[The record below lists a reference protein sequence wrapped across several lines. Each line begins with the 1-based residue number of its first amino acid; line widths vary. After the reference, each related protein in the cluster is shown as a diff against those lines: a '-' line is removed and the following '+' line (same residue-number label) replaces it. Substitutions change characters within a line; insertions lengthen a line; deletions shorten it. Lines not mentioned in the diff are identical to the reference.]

1 MPNKIIDDL
10 KYMRHHVSI
19 KDACMNIIFCT
30 NIHGSFAEIYT
41 LMRETVADMYILSGR
56 LIDRAFY
63 SRELDRQLDSLRQE
77 VIEAGGIKNMD
88 DMPPVTLAEHI
99 SMGTDFTDQQ
109 RETARKFLTLHTRAT
124 HSITRKYEMFDGVLS
139 TKPHV
144 TAFILPGEKGEL
156 AGTSL
161 QNRNIHNNV
170 HDWNNYRILGYT
182 ISPSHDKPEHV
193 IKELSSK
200 KKKNSPDSQTNM
212 TVFSLPHEYT
222 FDTTDNEHPVPGIIM
237 NFCNKTDADIC
248 MFNYP
253 GYGFTAHMNKGT
265 LYVAPPHFGGHPRSN
280 GSYVEGGYFYDLE
293 IQETRLEKIILRK
306 LVRDRVYDLSEYLP
320 SGKSLQETVI
330 DQHRYECMKNN
341 VQCDTLTQRHTPI
354 PEIRRF
360 KDIRN
365 FFRMYQTEETDR
377 KVAKLAR
384 SLESLSDEIPDAAI
398 DIVGSVNLGLAQESS
413 DVDLVLYIC
422 SDEEACYD
430 EDQLCDRFEE
440 VEKEIRSKLKGD
452 VDIEVIDNINLNQVM
467 DSIRRDDVECPALQ
481 RFVVY
486 RSICRPVN
494 YRVIA
499 PAEDMLN
506 ENIKL
511 RIEIEKIMA
520 EYLQV
525 IGTTKDTTR
534 SFGKYQSRIRSLGVD
549 IPEVLQKKIIQFTR
563 NQ

>member
-1 MPNKIIDDL
+1 
-10 KYMRHHVSI
+10 
-19 KDACMNIIFCT
+19 MNIIFCT
-30 NIHGSFAEIYT
+30 NIHGSFAEVYT
-41 LMRETVADMYILSGR
+41 LMRETVADVYILSGR

-63 SRELDRQLDSLRQE
+63 SRELDRQLDSLRNE
-77 VIEAGGIKNMD
+77 VIKTGSIKNMD
-88 DMPPVTLAEHI
+88 DKSPVTLAEHI
-99 SMGTDFTDQQ
+99 SKGTGFTDQQ
-109 RETARKFLTLHTRAT
+109 RETASKFITLHTRAT

-161 QNRNIHNNV
+161 EKRNIHNIV
-170 HDWNNYRILGYT
+170 HALNKFDILGYT
-182 ISPSHDKPEHV
+182 ISPSLDKPDHV
-193 IKELSSK
+193 IKELSVK
-200 KKKNSPDSQTNM
+200 KKKGSPDSQTNM
-212 TVFSLPHEYT
+212 AVFSLPHDYT
-222 FDTTDNEHPVPGIIM
+222 VDTADTKHPVPGIIM
-237 NFCNKTDADIC
+237 NFCNETDADIC
-248 MFNYP
+248 LFNYP
-253 GYGFTAHMNKGT
+253 GYGFTVYMNEGT
-265 LYVAPPHFGGHPRSN
+265 LYVAPPHFGGHPRSD

-293 IQETRLEKIILRK
+293 FDQEIIKRIILRK

-320 SGKSLQETVI
+320 SGNSLHETVI
-330 DQHRYECMKNN
+330 DQHRHECMKNN
-341 VQCDTLTQRHTPI
+341 VQCDTLTERHTPV

-377 KVAKLAR
+377 KVTKLAR

-430 EDQLCDRFEE
+430 EDQLCDRFDE
-440 VEKEIRSKLKGD
+440 VGKEIRTTLRGD
-452 VDIEVIDNINLNQVM
+452 VDIEVIDNINLNRVM
-467 DSIRRDDVECPALQ
+467 DSIRKDDVECPALQ

-499 PAEDMLN
+499 PVEDMLN

-534 SFGKYQSRIRSLGVD
+534 SFSKYQSRIRSLGVD
-549 IPEVLQKKIIQFTR
+549 IPEVLQKKIVQFTR

>member
-1 MPNKIIDDL
+1 
-10 KYMRHHVSI
+10 
-19 KDACMNIIFCT
+19 MNIIFCT

-63 SRELDRQLDSLRQE
+63 SRELDRQLDALRQE
-77 VIEAGGIKNMD
+77 VIATGSIKNMD
-88 DMPPVTLAEHI
+88 DIPPVTLAEHI
-99 SMGTDFTDQQ
+99 STGTGFTDQQ

-144 TAFILPGEKGEL
+144 TAFILPGEKDEL

-161 QNRNIHNNV
+161 EERNIHNSI
-170 HDWNNYRILGYT
+170 HEFNNYRVLGYT
-182 ISPSHDKPEHV
+182 ISPSRDTPGHG
-193 IKELSSK
+193 IKEFPGKLEETR
-200 KKKNSPDSQTNM
+200 PDSQTNI

-222 FDTTDNEHPVPGIIM
+222 VDTTDTKHPVPGIIM
-237 NFCNKTDADIC
+237 NFCRETDADIC
-248 MFNYP
+248 LFNYP
-253 GYGFTAHMNKGT
+253 GYGFTAYIDEGI

-293 IQETRLEKIILRK
+293 FEQEILKRIILRK

-320 SGKSLQETVI
+320 SGNSLHETVI
-330 DQHRYECMKNN
+330 DQHRHDCMKNN

-365 FFRMYQTEETDR
+365 FFKMYQTEETDR

-384 SLESLSDEIPDAAI
+384 TLESLSNEIPDAAI
-398 DIVGSVNLGLAQESS
+398 DIVGSVNLGLAQQSS

-430 EDQLCDRFEE
+430 EDQLCSRFEE
-440 VEKEIRSKLKGD
+440 VENEIRTKLQGD
-452 VDIEVIDNINLNQVM
+452 VDIEVIDNINLNRVM
-467 DSIRRDDVECPALQ
+467 DSIRSDDVECPALQ

-486 RSICRPVN
+486 RSICRPAN

-525 IGTTKDTTR
+525 IGTTKDTAR

>member
-1 MPNKIIDDL
+1 M
-10 KYMRHHVSI
+10 
-19 KDACMNIIFCT
+19 MNIIFCT
-30 NIHGSFAEIYT
+30 NIHGSFAEVYT

-63 SRELDRQLDSLRQE
+63 SRELDRKLDSLQQE
-77 VIEAGGIKNMD
+77 LIETGSIKNMD
-88 DMPPVTLAEHI
+88 DIPPVNLAERI
-99 SMGTDFTDQQ
+99 STGTGFTDQQ
-109 RETARKFLTLHTRAT
+109 RATARKFLTLNTRAA
-124 HSITRKYEMFDGVLS
+124 HSVTRKYEMFDGVLS

-161 QNRNIHNNV
+161 EERNIHNSV
-170 HDWNNYRILGYT
+170 HDVNNYHISGYT
-182 ISPSHDKPEHV
+182 ITPSRDKPDHV
-193 IKELSSK
+193 KNELSAKIEEIKRESSK
-200 KKKNSPDSQTNM
+200 TM
-212 TVFSLPHEYT
+212 AVLSLPHEYSL
-222 FDTTDNEHPVPGIIM
+222 DKNEAGQPVPGIIM
-237 NFCNKTDADIC
+237 DFCDDSIVDIC
-248 MFNYP
+248 FFNYP
-253 GYGFTAHMNKGT
+253 GYGFTAYMNEGT
-265 LYVAPPHFGGHPRSN
+265 LYAAPPHFGGHTRSN

-293 IQETRLEKIILRK
+293 MDDGLLKKIILRK
-306 LVRDRVYDLSEYLP
+306 LVRDRVYDVSEYVP
-320 SGKSLQETVI
+320 SGNVLNETVI
-330 DQHRYECMKNN
+330 DGYRYDCMKNN
-341 VQCDTLTQRHTPI
+341 TRCDTLTDRHTPI

-384 SLESLSDEIPDAAI
+384 SLESLSTDFPDAAI
-398 DIVGSVNLGLAQESS
+398 DMVGSVNLGLAQKSS
-413 DVDLVLYIC
+413 DVDLVLYIR

-430 EDQLCDRFEE
+430 DEQLCDRFEE
-440 VEKEIRSKLKGD
+440 VEKEIRSLLQGD
-452 VDIEVIDNINLNQVM
+452 LDIEVIDNINLNQVM
-467 DSIRRDDVECPALQ
+467 DSISRDDVECPALQ

-486 RSICRPVN
+486 RSICRPAN

-499 PAEDMLN
+499 PVEDMLN

-534 SFGKYQSRIRSLGVD
+534 SFGKYQSRIQSLGVD
-549 IPEVLQKKIIQFTR
+549 IPDVLRKKIEQFTR